1 MTASTTLPTLLFYA
15 RDGCELCG
23 EARADLQAVL
33 EQRVRRGD
41 PIARVRVV
49 DIDADAE
56 LKTRYGG
63 LIPVMALNGREIT
76 LVMGQRAISQFLDAT
91 LGRLG

>member
-1 MTASTTLPTLLFYA
+1 MTDSPTLPTLLFYA
-15 RDGCELCG
+15 RDGCELCK
-23 EARADLQAVL
+23 EARNDLQAVL
-33 EQRVRRGD
+33 EERVKRGE

-56 LKTRYGG
+56 LKSRYGG
-63 LIPVMALNGREIT
+63 LIPVMTLNGRE
-76 LVMGQRAISQFLDAT
+76 LPLASGQRSIGRFLDTA